1 MINEKMTT
9 QLNVQFNKE
18 LYSAYLYLGMSAWC
32 ANAGYNGA
40 ASWFMLQYDEEQM
53 HALKIYKYMLSQGSK
68 IELMSIEKPEM
79 DYASLLKCF
88 QYSLLH
94 EQKMTKSFNKLC
106 DLAIKQKDHTSY
118 GFFQWFLQE
127 QIEEE
132 ATVAYIISELNH
144 VDDKNGIFMID
155 NKLSER
161 NATKQGTTNN
171 AN

>member
-53 HALKIYKYMLSQGSK
+53 HALKIYNYMLSQGSK

-79 DYASLLKCF
+79 NYASLLNCF
-88 QYSLLH
+88 QNSLLH
-94 EQKMTKSFNKLC
+94 EQKNDK
-106 DLAIKQKDHTSY
+106 
-118 GFFQWFLQE
+118 
-127 QIEEE
+127 
-132 ATVAYIISELNH
+132 II
-144 VDDKNGIFMID
+144 
-155 NKLSER
+155 
-161 NATKQGTTNN
+161 
-171 AN
+171 